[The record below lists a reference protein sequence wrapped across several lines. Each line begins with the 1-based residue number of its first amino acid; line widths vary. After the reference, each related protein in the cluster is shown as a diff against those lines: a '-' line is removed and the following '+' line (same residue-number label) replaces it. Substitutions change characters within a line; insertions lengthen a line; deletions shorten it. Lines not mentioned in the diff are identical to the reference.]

1 MEIKVVNESAIYPFI
16 KRTFSGV
23 RSSTRVQDLHE
34 RIVKFL
40 GLDKIDG
47 IKIVYEYKYQNDG
60 LGGTFDV
67 DIAVFGPDG
76 SFEVAILAKAMNSSI
91 NKNVNNYSS
100 LKFGEVSRLLLGDN
114 PNKPKKILFFDLSP
128 RHAPLFNK
136 NGIIKSIETVKHKN
150 SYVRDGLLKENKPV
164 IIIDVLYDISNLGDY
179 ENKSQLENGI
189 EFENLEVVV

>member
-16 KRTFSGV
+16 KRTFKGV

-34 RIVKFL
+34 CIVEFL

-47 IKIVYEYKYQNDG
+47 IKIVYEYKYQNDC

-76 SFEVAILAKAMNSSI
+76 SFEIAILAKAMNSSI

-100 LKFGEVSRLLLGDN
+100 LKSGEVDRLLLGEN
-114 PNKPKKILFFDLSP
+114 PNPPKKILFFDLSP
-128 RHAPLFNK
+128 RYAPLFNK
-136 NGIIKSIETVKHKN
+136 NGIIKSIETVNHKN
-150 SYVRDGLLKENKPV
+150 SWVRKAFKKKDQPV
-164 IIIDVLYDISNLGDY
+164 TIIDVFYDICNLDRY
-179 ENKSQLENGI
+179 QNKEQLEKDI